1 MRISEKQLSSSE
13 VATSARRKKINIK
26 HKRPSR
32 QKSNL
37 CATGPNYDMN
47 KSIAIHSCLLYTPI
61 AMAVYENGFSR
72 SKYKRL
78 SSKIRIVDR
87 DSACVSPCHV
97 GSTGHPKSLG
107 MLYN

>member
-1 MRISEKQLSSSE
+1 MCISEKQLSSSE
-13 VATSARRKKINIK
+13 VATSARRKKINVEK
-26 HKRPSR
+26 AGR

-37 CATGPNYDMN
+37 WATRPNYDMN
-47 KSIAIHSCLLYTPI
+47 KSIAIHSYLLYTPI

-72 SKYKRL
+72 SNYKRL

-87 DSACVSPCHV
+87 DSACVGPCHV

-107 MLYN
+107 MLYD